1 VLFNS
6 YEFILLFLPLVLGG
20 YLVVRRFGG
29 STRALQALLTLGSLV
44 FFWSAGTTSILLL
57 AGSSTV
63 NYLLG
68 RWLARATPSAPA
80 RRVAV
85 ALGIVLN
92 VGTLAVAKYWMLLV
106 PFVARM
112 TQLDA
117 PRLQG
122 GLPLAISF
130 YTFLQ
135 IAYLV
140 DCYRVRPTKA
150 YTPLEYLLFVV
161 FFPHLIAG
169 PLVHHRQ
176 LIPQLQSL
184 AAPAG
189 NVARDIGSGM
199 SLFVLGLSKKVLIA
213 DTLAPPASAV
223 FEASAAGHVGQM
235 QAMVALVGYTLQIY
249 FDFSGYSDMAIG
261 LARMFSIDLPENFR
275 SPYQA
280 TSIVDF
286 WRRWH
291 ITLSRFLLEYVYIPL
306 GGNRYGT
313 PRRYLNLMLTMLLGG
328 AWHGA
333 GWTFV
338 IWGGLHGAF
347 LCANQ
352 AYRTVVPESPRW
364 TAPVYRALTI
374 AAVMMAWIFFRAPD
388 LGAAMHFVDS
398 LFTVG
403 GTPAPI
409 APPSWRWYST
419 VVVGTMIA
427 LWQPNTGVLFGVAP
441 APDNAQAPTQRR
453 FQCPP
458 WTPTAGWVA
467 VTVLCGL
474 ASLAFIDGETATFI
488 YYKF

>member
-1 VLFNS
+1 MLFNS
-6 YEFILLFLPLVLGG
+6 YAFILLFLPLVLGG
-20 YLVVRRFGG
+20 FLVARRLGG
-29 STRALQALLTLGSLV
+29 SERALQGLLTLASLV
-44 FFWSAGTTSILLL
+44 FFWSAGTTSIALL
-57 AGSSTV
+57 ACSSTV

-68 RWLARATPSAPA
+68 RWLASSRPSELA
-80 RRVAV
+80 RRVALSV
-85 ALGIVLN
+85 GVILN
-92 VGTLAVAKYWMLLV
+92 VGTLAAAKYWLLLV
-106 PFVARM
+106 PVVARIAH
-112 TQLDA
+112 LDA
-117 PRLQG
+117 PELQG

-140 DCYRVRPTKA
+140 DCYRVRPTTT

-176 LIPQLQSL
+176 LIPQLQRLSVPTSN
-184 AAPAG
+184 AAK
-189 NVARDIGSGM
+189 DIGAGF

-235 QAMVALVGYTLQIY
+235 QALVALVAYTLQIY

-261 LARMFSIDLPENFR
+261 LARMFGIGLPENFR

-280 TSIVDF
+280 ESIVEF

-306 GGNRYGT
+306 GGNRHGT
-313 PRRYLNLMLTMLLGG
+313 VRRYLNLMLTMLLGG

-338 IWGGLHGAF
+338 IWGGLHGAY
-347 LCANQ
+347 LCVNQ
-352 AYRTVVPESPRW
+352 AYRAMVPESPTW
-364 TAPVYRALTI
+364 TRPLYRALTV
-374 AAVMMAWIFFRAPD
+374 ASVMFAWVFFRSPD
-388 LGAAMHFVDS
+388 LGAAVHFVASMFS
-398 LFTVG
+398 LHG
-403 GTPAPI
+403 APAPL
-409 APPSWRWYST
+409 APPSWRGYST
-419 VVVGTMIA
+419 IVVGVI
-427 LWQPNTGVLFGVAP
+427 LVFWQPNTGILFASDKAPTAP
-441 APDNAQAPTQRR
+441 ATRR
-453 FQCPP
+453 PFQCPP
-458 WTPTAGWVA
+458 WAPTAGWIA